1 MFKECFSEQFP
12 RISACSQ
19 LRKSWHKWF
28 FLTLCYTS
36 HLSPGTTSEEGTCTS
51 FNQPRCLCSM
61 SILKCLCNEKTLHFF
76 FTSKYAFFTSKYA
89 FISIML
95 VKMIPLFFLVIYWVP
110 TWSWT
115 LSSLTFNWPTL
126 PLIFFFPHA
135 LTTGSRFVSQ
145 REALYQEEGS
155 FLTWM
160 NSLTKLEANQQH
172 ILFIFYQL
180 FLLHRIHTW
189 CSQNSPLK
197 ARLVGR

>member
-1 MFKECFSEQFP
+1 MLYQPPLTRDHLWGRHMYLIQPTTMSVFHVN
-12 RISACSQ
+12 SQ
-19 LRKSWHKWF
+19 MPMQWED
-28 FLTLCYTS
+28 TA
-36 HLSPGTTSEEGTCTS
+36 
-51 FNQPRCLCSM
+51 
-61 SILKCLCNEKTLHFF
+61 FF
-76 FTSKYAFFTSKYA
+76 FYFKICIYIYYASKNDSTIFFSN
-89 FISIML
+89 L
-95 VKMIPLFFLVIYWVP
+95 
-110 TWSWT
+110 
-115 LSSLTFNWPTL
+115 LSTYLELDPFNWPTL

-189 CSQNSPLK
+189 GSQNSPLK

>member
-1 MFKECFSEQFP
+1 MFKECFSDKFP

-76 FTSKYAFFTSKYA
+76 YFKICIFYFKICIYIYYASKNDSTIFFSN
-89 FISIML
+89 L
-95 VKMIPLFFLVIYWVP
+95 
-110 TWSWT
+110 
-115 LSSLTFNWPTL
+115 LSTYLELDPFNWPTL

-189 CSQNSPLK
+189 GSQNSPLK

>member
-1 MFKECFSEQFP
+1 MLHQP
-12 RISACSQ
+12 
-19 LRKSWHKWF
+19 
-28 FLTLCYTS
+28 
-36 HLSPGTTSEEGTCTS
+36 LSPGTTSAEGTCTS
-51 FNQPRCLCSM
+51 FNQPWWLCSM

-76 FTSKYAFFTSKYA
+76 KFKICMFYFKICIYIYYASKNDST
-89 FISIML
+89 
-95 VKMIPLFFLVIYWVP
+95 FFLVIYWVP

-197 ARLVGR
+197 ARLAGR

>member
-28 FLTLCYTS
+28 FDPMLYQPPLARDHLCRKHMY
-36 HLSPGTTSEEGTCTS
+36 LIQPTT
-51 FNQPRCLCSM
+51 M
-61 SILKCLCNEKTLHFF
+61 SVFHVNSQKPMQWEDTAFF
-76 FTSKYAFFTSKYA
+76 LLQNMQFFTSKYA
-89 FISIML
+89 FIAIML
-95 VKMIPLFFLVIYWVP
+95 VKMIPLFFLVIHWVP

-115 LSSLTFNWPTL
+115 LYSLTLNWPTL

-160 NSLTKLEANQQH
+160 NSLTKLAAN
-172 ILFIFYQL
+172 
-180 FLLHRIHTW
+180 
-189 CSQNSPLK
+189 
-197 ARLVGR
+197 